1 MRVVKN
7 YEIEVIL
14 QHNNKKNIELNGKR
28 EDSYIFET

>member
-28 EDSYIFET
+28 EGSYVFET

>member
-14 QHNNKKNIELNGKR
+14 QQNGKKNIELNGKR
-28 EDSYIFET
+28 EDSYVFET